1 LRSEVRGQ
9 RSASVPPMSH
19 PNAMGYRLRT
29 CASPLRGLNFLGMG
43 ATTRGC
49 APGYNLGPL
58 RGDRPAF
65 NTRPHDAA
73 ITPPKIHGSAP
84 NGPRP
89 EGAHSMLAQGVALG
103 PRAGPFLPIFNRA
116 PMIPLNATR
125 GVPSMCFAPSR
136 LNFKW
141 APRPGAAPR
150 ARMFRPFGA
159 TAPPPNGPHES
170 VSPLRGDRHAR
181 KATRSHSLRS
191 PQPTKTAICPLISA
205 L

>member
-1 LRSEVRGQ
+1 
-9 RSASVPPMSH
+9 
-19 PNAMGYRLRT
+19 MGYRLRT

-150 ARMFRPFGA
+150 ARMFCPFGGTVTHA
-159 TAPPPNGPHES
+159 
-170 VSPLRGDRHAR
+170 RRHAR
-181 KATRSHSLRS
+181 MATRWGSLRS
-191 PQPTKTAICPLISA
+191 PQPTKTALCPLPSDLCPLISA